1 MTKKE
6 LNTLAASVTPDRLRA
21 LALTAWG
28 TFRLPRRTAVPVEA
42 LLQGLTA
49 GTDTGKALEYQQV
62 MGRLREAIIATVQHM
77 PDATYVAG
85 I

>member
-1 MTKKE
+1 
-6 LNTLAASVTPDRLRA
+6 
-21 LALTAWG
+21 
-28 TFRLPRRTAVPVEA
+28 VEA

-49 GTDTGKALEYQQV
+49 GTDTGKGLEYQQV